1 MLLPTAPSSWP
12 RMMLADSREIRTNRE
27 AYVPQG
33 LDSGLISFR
42 NNEPFI
48 SKIKTDSQQKP
59 QGEDTTRQFT
69 EKEIQIAHTHMKR
82 LSISCIMR
90 ETC

>member
-1 MLLPTAPSSWP
+1 MWLGLAVPHRTKQLAP
-12 RMMLADSREIRTNRE
+12 MMLADSREIAQTRE
-27 AYVPQG
+27 GPDTG
-33 LDSGLISFR
+33 LTSFR

-48 SKIKTDSQQKP
+48 SKIKTDSQQKL

-82 LSISCIMR
+82 LLIACIMR
-90 ETC
+90 ETG